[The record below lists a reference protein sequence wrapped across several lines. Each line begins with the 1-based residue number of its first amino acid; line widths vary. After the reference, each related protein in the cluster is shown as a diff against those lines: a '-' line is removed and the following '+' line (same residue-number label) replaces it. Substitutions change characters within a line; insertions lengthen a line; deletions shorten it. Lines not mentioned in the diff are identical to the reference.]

1 VSIKRRRI
9 FMKRQVLLLFV
20 AVAFALSACATPMT
34 RQEKGAAVGV
44 GVGAAT
50 GALLGQAIGRDTT
63 STVLGAVAGAAVG
76 GIAGGMIGEYM
87 DRQEREFNQ
96 RLARVE
102 GASVQRMQDNLAVT
116 FRSDVLFDVDSTRL
130 KPGAYDEIDIVAD
143 ILMRYPDTRVMVD
156 GFTDSTGS
164 ERYNLQLSEARAL
177 SVKDALVNA
186 GVHPAR
192 INARGFGESKPIA
205 SNATEAGRQL
215 NRRVTITIIPVRA

>member
-1 VSIKRRRI
+1 
-9 FMKRQVLLLFV
+9 MKRQVLLLFV

-50 GALLGQAIGRDTT
+50 GAILGQAIGRDTT

-164 ERYNLQLSEARAL
+164 ERYNLQLYEARAL

>member
-1 VSIKRRRI
+1 
-9 FMKRQVLLLFV
+9 MKRQVLLLFV

-50 GALLGQAIGRDTT
+50 GAILGQAIGRDTT

-215 NRRVTITIIPVRA
+215 NRRVTITIIPGRA